1 MFTPAIGLST
11 HIWNNNAR
19 ALLLLA
25 GFPLLL
31 AFMAFGISVIFAAG
45 SDSIVAA
52 FADAWH
58 NLPWF
63 FGLGLI
69 LAGAWFAIALATHQR
84 IMDWITGAH
93 PVTRE
98 SDKRLWDLMETL
110 CISRGETM
118 PRLGLIETQA
128 RNAFA
133 SGLSRKLG
141 VITVTRGLVDAL
153 DDRELSAVLAHEL
166 VHIRNGDARLAVIA
180 AIFSGIMTLGFGGG
194 GSSGGTPAP
203 PPREEAPPPE
213 EPARRGGG
221 WRWLPRGR
229 RSGSSNNSGLAIVII
244 IIGIIIII
252 VAATLSVALRLALSR
267 NREYLADA
275 GAVAITGDADA
286 MINALRR
293 IEAQAAMP
301 NLPGQVQAMLLH
313 SASGASGPSLWS
325 THPPIADRIAA
336 LVRFAGG
343 RDPGP
348 IAEVAPLEAPEAPA
362 ASEALRAEGPIAG
375 PTAGPWAQTASPLS
389 EELARLRA
397 RRDNGA

>member
-31 AFMAFGISVIFAAG
+31 AFMAFGVSVIFAAG
-45 SDSIVAA
+45 SDSLFAA
-52 FADAWH
+52 FADAWR

-118 PRLGLIETQA
+118 PRLGVIETEV

-133 SGLSRKLG
+133 SGLSRKHG

-194 GSSGGTPAP
+194 GRSGSTPAP
-203 PPREEAPPPE
+203 PPREETPPPE
-213 EPARRGGG
+213 EPARSGGW
-221 WRWLPRGR
+221 WRWLFRGR
-229 RSGSSNNSGLAIVII
+229 RGGSSNSSGLAIVII

-286 MINALRR
+286 MISALRR
-293 IEAQAAMP
+293 IEAQSTMQS
-301 NLPGQVQAMLLH
+301 LPGQVQAMLLH

-343 RDPGP
+343 RDAGP
-348 IAEVAPLEAPEAPA
+348 IAEVAPPEAPEAPA
-362 ASEALRAEGPIAG
+362 ASEAPRAETPS
-375 PTAGPWAQTASPLS
+375 AGPWAQNASPLS

>member
-19 ALLLLA
+19 AVLLLA
-25 GFPLLL
+25 GFPVLL
-31 AFMAFGISVIFAAG
+31 AFMAFGVSVIFAAG
-45 SDSIVAA
+45 SDSLFAA
-52 FADAWH
+52 FADAWR

-118 PRLGLIETQA
+118 PRLGVIETEA

-133 SGLSRKLG
+133 SGLSRKHG
-141 VITVTRGLVDAL
+141 VITVTRGLLDAL

-194 GSSGGTPAP
+194 GRSGSTPAP
-203 PPREEAPPPE
+203 PPEESAQ
-213 EPARRGGG
+213 RGGG

-229 RSGSSNNSGLAIVII
+229 RGGSSSNSGLAVVII
-244 IIGIIIII
+244 IIGIIIIVI
-252 VAATLSVALRLALSR
+252 AATLSVALRLALSR

-286 MINALRR
+286 MISALRR
-293 IEAQAAMP
+293 IEAQSTMQS
-301 NLPGQVQAMLLH
+301 LPGQVQAMLLH
-313 SASGASGPSLWS
+313 SASGARGPSLWS

-348 IAEVAPLEAPEAPA
+348 IAEVAAPEAPV
-362 ASEALRAEGPIAG
+362 ASEAPRTETPS
-375 PTAGPWAQTASPLS
+375 AGPWAQNASPLS

-397 RRDNGA
+397 RRDNGS

>member
-31 AFMAFGISVIFAAG
+31 GCMAFGVSVIFAAS
-45 SDSIVAA
+45 SDSLFAA
-52 FADAWH
+52 FAQAWR
-58 NLPWF
+58 NLPWY

-69 LAGAWFAIALATHQR
+69 LALAWFAIALATHQR
-84 IMDWITGAH
+84 IMDWITGAR

-118 PRLGLIETQA
+118 PRLGLIETDA

-133 SGLSRKLG
+133 SGLSRKHG

-166 VHIRNGDARLAVIA
+166 VHIRNGDARLVVIA

-194 GSSGGTPAP
+194 GSSASTPAP
-203 PPREEAPPPE
+203 SPREETPEQPAP
-213 EPARRGGG
+213 RSGGS

-229 RSGSSNNSGLAIVII
+229 RGGSSNTSGLAIVII
-244 IIGIIIII
+244 IIGVIII
-252 VAATLSVALRLALSR
+252 VIAGTLSVALRLALSR

-286 MINALRR
+286 MISALRR
-293 IEAQAAMP
+293 IEAQPGMQA
-301 NLPGQVQAMLLH
+301 LPGQVQAMLLH

-348 IAEVAPLEAPEAPA
+348 IAEVAAPAPQAQAAAEAPRADAP
-362 ASEALRAEGPIAG
+362 S
-375 PTAGPWAQTASPLS
+375 AGPWVQNASPLS